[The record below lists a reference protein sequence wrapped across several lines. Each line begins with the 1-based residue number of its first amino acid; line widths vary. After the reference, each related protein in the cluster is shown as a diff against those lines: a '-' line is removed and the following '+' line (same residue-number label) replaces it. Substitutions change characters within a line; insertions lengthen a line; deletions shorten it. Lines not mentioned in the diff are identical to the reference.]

1 VDPDSPLENLMEGMT
16 IEENGKKHQVKNL
29 FSFVCFIFF
38 LHLILTF
45 PTIFFLKVYAYY
57 RHELVFFWR
66 FSRPRGVRIM
76 HQCTLCNGNDSIIK
90 TNIWGLI
97 LAICFANRV
106 SFVTSITRLVV
117 YNAY

>member
-1 VDPDSPLENLMEGMT
+1 MDPDSPLENLMEGMT

-29 FSFVCFIFF
+29 FSFVCFIFIF
-38 LHLILTF
+38 TF
-45 PTIFFLKVYAYY
+45 NSYISNDFFLKVYAYY